1 MKPKTYLLPIIIV
14 SQFACT
20 SLWFAGNIAL
30 QNLPLTTTANT
41 SLLGYVLSAV
51 QLGFITG
58 TLIFAMLNIADRF
71 SPSLVFLCSAVMA
84 CLCNLTLLLP
94 ESTIIMIITARFG
107 TGFFLAGI
115 YPVGM
120 KIASDY
126 YQNGLEK
133 ALGYLVGALVLG
145 TAFPH
150 ILDSMG
156 AQSSPRF
163 VLQITTGLAL
173 LGGLLVGLCI
183 PNGPYRKAAPKLQFH
198 AIPNLFKVVPFRKA
212 AFGYFGHMWEL
223 YAFWGFIPLFLKHY
237 SIQNSIPFHHS
248 FWAFMIIAI
257 GALSCIIGGYI
268 ALKQGSKKVATT
280 SLIASCFLCLVS
292 PMLLELPLPIF
303 LAILL
308 IWGMVVIS
316 DSPQFS
322 TMVARAAP
330 AQLRGTGLTVVNSIG
345 FAISIMSIQGVAFLM
360 DTNASNFN
368 FMLLGIG
375 PIFGI
380 FMMRR

>member
-1 MKPKTYLLPIIIV
+1 MKPKTLLLPSIIV

-41 SLLGYVLSAV
+41 SSLGYVLSAV

-58 TLIFAMLNIADRF
+58 TLIFAVLNIADRF

-84 CLCNLTLLLP
+84 GLCNLTLLLP
-94 ESTIIMIITARFG
+94 ENTIIMIITARFG

-126 YQNGLEK
+126 YQNGLGK
-133 ALGYLVGALVLG
+133 ALGYLVGALVVG
-145 TAFPH
+145 TAFPQLLNS
-150 ILDSMG
+150 IG
-156 AQSSPRF
+156 AQTNAEF

-173 LGGLLVGLCI
+173 VGGLIVGLCI
-183 PNGPYRKAAPKLQFH
+183 PNGPYQKPAQKLQFR
-198 AIPNLFKVVPFRKA
+198 AIPNLFKIAPFRTA
-212 AFGYFGHMWEL
+212 AFGYFGHL
-223 YAFWGFIPLFLKHY
+223 
-237 SIQNSIPFHHS
+237 
-248 FWAFMIIAI
+248 WA
-257 GALSCIIGGYI
+257 CILGGYI
-268 ALKQGSKKVATT
+268 ALQRGSKKVATT
-280 SLIASCFLCLVS
+280 SLIASCCLCLIS
-292 PMLLELPLPIF
+292 PLLLELPLPIF

-322 TMVARAAP
+322 TMVAQTAP
-330 AQLRGTGLTVVNSIG
+330 AELRGTGLTVVNSIG
-345 FAISIMSIQGVAFLM
+345 FAISIVSIQCVAFLM
-360 DTNASNFN
+360 DTDASNFS

-375 PIFGI
+375 PIFTTSKTT
-380 FMMRR
+380 FLA

>member
-1 MKPKTYLLPIIIV
+1 MKPKTLLLPSIIV

-41 SLLGYVLSAV
+41 SSLGYVLSAV

-58 TLIFAMLNIADRF
+58 TLIFAVLNIADRF

-84 CLCNLTLLLP
+84 GLCNLTLLLP
-94 ESTIIMIITARFG
+94 ENTIIMIITARFG

-126 YQNGLEK
+126 YQNGLGK
-133 ALGYLVGALVLG
+133 ALGYLVGALVVG
-145 TAFPH
+145 TAFPQLLNS
-150 ILDSMG
+150 IG
-156 AQSSPRF
+156 AQTNAEF

-173 LGGLLVGLCI
+173 VGGLIVGLCI
-183 PNGPYRKAAPKLQFH
+183 PNGPYQKPAQKLQFR
-198 AIPNLFKVVPFRKA
+198 AIPNLFKIAPFRTA
-212 AFGYFGHMWEL
+212 AFGYFGHLWEL

-237 SIQNSIPFHHS
+237 SVQNNIAFHHS
-248 FWAFMIIAI
+248 FWAFAIIAI
-257 GALSCIIGGYI
+257 GALSCILGGYI
-268 ALKQGSKKVATT
+268 ALQRGSKKVATT
-280 SLIASCFLCLVS
+280 SLIASCCLCLLS
-292 PMLLELPLPIF
+292 PLLLELPLPIF

-322 TMVARAAP
+322 TMVAQTAP
-330 AQLRGTGLTVVNSIG
+330 AELRGTGLTVVNSIG
-345 FAISIMSIQGVAFLM
+345 FAISIVSIQCVAFLM
-360 DTNASNFN
+360 DTDASNFS

-380 FMMRR
+380 FMLRR